1 MIAFPLPAAAA
12 ELPAGVQ
19 QILQQSELTPDK
31 LVHITLQEL
40 LQTLAGWL
48 KNAWGQ
54 PLQLARRAVLFLLLS
69 SCVGLLADGGAWRD
83 CVDLVAV
90 LGFGTIALNQMT
102 SLVQQVAQAANTSQ
116 LYVSGFIPV
125 FAGVALLAGQ
135 TAGAAVYS
143 TMFYAMAAFL
153 AEVLQNLLLPLLQ
166 IYFCFSVSAAL
177 WGDSGIADAANL
189 FARCFTFALKLCGM
203 LFTFVLGLQNVL
215 AAGTDRAALKIGKSV
230 LSAAV
235 PVVGDAA
242 AAALGSA
249 SAAIGLL
256 KGSLALAA
264 VAALGAAFAPV
275 LAQCGLYW
283 LGFSGYLGTIFLSG
297 NSIHAVAA
305 AWREWGLT
313 YGYAVPRGTGL
324 LHLVR
329 PGWAGADI
337 LAAKWVQASH
347 KCGAYAVYYNIGPP
361 GSFRHELAGLC
372 RAAPKLCQPERPRR
386 GLYRLRRR
394 ACHAGIRRS
403 TAKAF
408 AAKRHRIRCAAAGGR
423 RACAAG
429 LPGGPGTGGN
439 PAAKFCGE
447 PALYAGEHP
456 MTAKQSI
463 AWLQAAWKD
472 DKKRINL
479 LLVSGLAGMLL
490 LCMSEWLPAGQSTQN
505 AAQSSQQSQ
514 TAAEYEQQLETRL
527 AALIRAMDGA
537 GETVVMVTLD
547 CGEETTYAADT
558 RTEKTSEDTRSSA
571 ASQRTHLLAGAQ
583 PVVQSVQAPQ
593 VRGVAVLCQGGG
605 NAGTQRRITEL
616 VSALTG
622 VGASHITVNKMQ
634 S

>member
-69 SCVGLLADGGAWRD
+69 SCVGLMADGGAWRD

-116 LYVSGFIPV
+116 LYVSGFVPV

-242 AAALGSA
+242 AAALSSA

-256 KGSLALAA
+256 KGFIGVGGGGGPGGSVYPGAGAVRAVLAGVFRHGHSGGGTGAKAQQADLYPIWPGDAA
-264 VAALGAAFAPV
+264 VR
-275 LAQCGLYW
+275 
-283 LGFSGYLGTIFLSG
+283 GYLGTIFLSG

-361 GSFRHELAGLC
+361 CGIRPELA
-372 RAAPKLCQPERPRR
+372 KL
-386 GLYRLRRR
+386 
-394 ACHAGIRRS
+394 
-403 TAKAF
+403 
-408 AAKRHRIRCAAAGGR
+408 
-423 RACAAG
+423 
-429 LPGGPGTGGN
+429 
-439 PAAKFCGE
+439 
-447 PALYAGEHP
+447 
-456 MTAKQSI
+456 
-463 AWLQAAWKD
+463 
-472 DKKRINL
+472 
-479 LLVSGLAGMLL
+479 
-490 LCMSEWLPAGQSTQN
+490 
-505 AAQSSQQSQ
+505 
-514 TAAEYEQQLETRL
+514 
-527 AALIRAMDGA
+527 
-537 GETVVMVTLD
+537 
-547 CGEETTYAADT
+547 
-558 RTEKTSEDTRSSA
+558 
-571 ASQRTHLLAGAQ
+571 
-583 PVVQSVQAPQ
+583 
-593 VRGVAVLCQGGG
+593 
-605 NAGTQRRITEL
+605 
-616 VSALTG
+616 
-622 VGASHITVNKMQ
+622 
-634 S
+634 